1 MKKIIS
7 LLLVCILLCSV
18 FSCLPS
24 LVLAEEESICNQG
37 TACKEHIH
45 CETCAKGVGVCVEHT
60 NVDDLSAQVEEA
72 LIRQSGAKAPAA
84 TAATDPTVMPSQA
97 AQSFV
102 MEYVTD
108 DMEAY
113 DFISTPENLPDY
125 KAPNVFE
132 AGDDYVHVVGENMFP
147 TNMKRP
153 FNDKYCCLDAAY
165 PFTELGTTKEF
176 NICPP
181 ENGVT
186 VLLLFTIDCSGYIYL
201 RRFFQSLSTCTW
213 IDNPRIRII
222 AVECGGNRAK
232 EQYVSFV
239 RKYAGTC
246 YDSIEWY
253 YDDYDGIAGTYGYYI
268 GNKSADYPWYDI
280 GGWNQYT
287 GMIIS
292 RDEMLDDLGCL
303 IPAYAVKF
311 VASHTDFQHADVLKN
326 TLDYLMP
333 GFAEETAEYQQP
345 QEGNISVKMA
355 AQKNYREAQ
364 IVYEQLMDIRLQT
377 DPNDDMVM
385 DARLTECAMQ
395 RAAEL
400 AYEYSH
406 NRPAGDTCFTVFED
420 MGYSAQSAGENI
432 AYFFTNTDLDSS
444 SGGEEF
450 MKLWYES
457 QGHREN
463 MLNPKFNRIG
473 IGYVTVA
480 DVVYGVQLLDSS
492 PADPNY
498 ICTRFDEEVG
508 IFPVTAPAQR
518 YSLRVKTKITGE
530 VNQPYR
536 YNFVHVQE
544 KTNAGYETY
553 RLVPLAFD
561 SVAKAED
568 GTVVANITFNEET
581 NELVFTPVST
591 KKGTMKLT
599 VAQGETVTITVQ
611 GTEPHTKH
619 EYTNWG
625 IFYFQFCAQNGYMRR
640 YCFCGHY
647 EQGEDMPHIHHTSM
661 EKGRDQTCA
670 QTGLTNRIYCR
681 GCWKEFIPAVELPKL
696 PHTEAIFSQ
705 PEEATCTQS
714 GWSAGIYCTVCS
726 EIVQQPEN
734 IGKAPHNEVVI
745 PGRPATCSQYGITD
759 GKLCTVCNKVTV
771 EQYSLGMGD
780 HVWVISP
787 AVPATCKSTGLT
799 EGAYCSEC
807 SAVRSVQQVIPKV
820 DHNTIT
826 IPGKSPTCTE
836 PGYSSY
842 MVCEWCEKQFSKPI
856 TLQAKGHNYQEFAEQ
871 APTCTQVGHTAGI
884 ACAWCGLAK
893 EGYQEIPKVA
903 HAYTDETD
911 TDCNVCGEVRILAG
925 SLGDVTGDSKIN
937 AKDALEVLKAA
948 VGKVKLSEEQTASA
962 DVNKDALIN
971 AKDALEI
978 LKYAVG
984 KPSALNPT

>member
-18 FSCLPS
+18 FSS
-24 LVLAEEESICNQG
+24 LTLAEEGAFCNQE
-37 TACKEHIH
+37 TACEEHSH
-45 CETCAKGVGVCVEHT
+45 CRTCELGVGVCVEHT
-60 NVDDLSAQVEEA
+60 DLDALSAQVEEA
-72 LIRQSGAKAPAA
+72 LIRQSNAKAPAA
-84 TAATDPTVMPSQA
+84 TAATDPAVLPSQA
-97 AQSFV
+97 AQSFT

-113 DFISTPENLPDY
+113 DFISTSENLPDY
-125 KAPNVFE
+125 KAPTVFE
-132 AGDDYVHVVGENMFP
+132 AGEDYVHVVGENMFP
-147 TNMKRP
+147 TNVKRP
-153 FNDKYCCLDAAY
+153 FNDKYCCLGAAY

-213 IDNPRIRII
+213 IDNPRIRVI

-268 GNKSADYPWYDI
+268 GNKSADYPWYDT

-333 GFAEETAEYQQP
+333 GFAEETAEYEQP
-345 QEGNISVKMA
+345 QEGNISVKMD
-355 AQKNYREAQ
+355 AQKNYGEAQ
-364 IVYEQLMDIRLQT
+364 IIYEQLMDIRK
-377 DPNDDMVM
+377 DGMVM

-406 NRPAGDTCFTVFED
+406 NRPTGDTCFTVFEE

-432 AYFFTNTDLDSS
+432 AYFFTNADLDSS
-444 SGGEEF
+444 SGGEEL

-463 MLNPKFNRIG
+463 MLNAKFNRIG

-480 DVVYGVQLLDSS
+480 DVTYGVQLLDSS

-508 IFPVTAPAQR
+508 VFPITAPAQR
-518 YSLRVKTKITGE
+518 YSLRVKTKVTNQ
-530 VNQPYR
+530 VNEPYR

-553 RLVPLAFD
+553 RLVPLAYD

-568 GTVVANITFNEET
+568 GTVVANITFDEQNH
-581 NELVFTPVST
+581 ELVFTPVST

-599 VAQGETVTITVQ
+599 IAQGETVTITVQ
-611 GTEPHTKH
+611 GTEPHTEH

-625 IFYFQFCAQNGYMRR
+625 IFYFQFCEKNGYMRR

-661 EKGRDQTCA
+661 EKGRDQTCS
-670 QTGLTNRIYCR
+670 QTGYTNRIYCR
-681 GCWKEFIPAVELPKL
+681 GCWKEFIPSVELPKL
-696 PHTEAIFSQ
+696 PHTEEIFSQ
-705 PEEATCTQS
+705 PEEATCTKS
-714 GWSAGIYCTVCS
+714 GWSAGIYCTVCN
-726 EIVQQPEN
+726 EIVQHPEN

-745 PGRPATCSQYGITD
+745 PGRPATCSQHGITD
-759 GKLCTVCNKVTV
+759 GKQCTVCGKVTV
-771 EQYSLGMGD
+771 EQWSTGMGD
-780 HVWVISP
+780 HVWVTAP
-787 AVPATCKSTGLT
+787 GVEATCKSTGLT
-799 EGAYCSEC
+799 EGISCSEC
-807 SAVRSVQQVIPKV
+807 GAVKVAQQVLPKV
-820 DHNTIT
+820 DHNKVT
-826 IPGKSPTCTE
+826 IPGKSPTCTQ

-842 MVCEWCEKQFSKPI
+842 MACQWCGKQFSTSFEISP
-856 TLQAKGHNYQEFAEQ
+856 KGHNYQEKAAE
-871 APTCTQVGHTAGI
+871 AATCGKVGHTAGVV
-884 ACAWCGLAK
+884 CDWCGTVK
-893 EGYQEIPKVA
+893 EGYKEIPKLA
-903 HAYTDETD
+903 HTYTDSND
-911 TDCNVCGEVRILAG
+911 VDCNVCGTLRVLPG
-925 SLGDVTGDSKIN
+925 SLGDVNGDSAIN
-937 AKDALEVLKAA
+937 AKDALEVLKIT
-948 VGKVKLSEEQTASA
+948 VGKTKPTQEQTAAA
-962 DVNKDALIN
+962 DVNGDEKVD

-978 LKYAVG
+978 LKYTVG
-984 KPSALNPT
+984 KPSVLAKNDNGV